1 MVRSTPSQSLEG
13 HDSSH
18 TSTLLPAISLD
29 ENGTLV
35 ESDERHNHLLL
46 FSPTLFLLTF
56 LAVLVTAGLG
66 VTMICWFVIHT
77 LQGGLMD
84 IWREGAFLLDEGTQP
99 EGDLEAARLAGLTI
113 ASAAVSSLLALSIQ
127 T

>member
-1 MVRSTPSQSLEG
+1 MVRSTSSQSLEG
-13 HDSSH
+13 QDSSP
-18 TSTLLPAISLD
+18 TSTLLPAISVG
-29 ENGTLV
+29 ENDTPV
-35 ESDERHNHLLL
+35 ESDERHRHLLL

-56 LAVLVTAGLG
+56 LAVLVMAGLG
-66 VTMICWFVIHT
+66 VTMICWFVTHT

-113 ASAAVSSLLALSIQ
+113 ASAAVSSLLALSIRI
-127 T
+127 